1 MADLPTLVE
10 LAEQLDVQ
18 SFLLANVPADRAAY
32 YVLAGTSQYC
42 TVSGCML
49 FCSTNRRVVLG
60 YGSLVDI

>member
-32 YVLAGTSQYC
+32 FELAGLNVIMFYQ
-42 TVSGCML
+42 
-49 FCSTNRRVVLG
+49 
-60 YGSLVDI
+60 